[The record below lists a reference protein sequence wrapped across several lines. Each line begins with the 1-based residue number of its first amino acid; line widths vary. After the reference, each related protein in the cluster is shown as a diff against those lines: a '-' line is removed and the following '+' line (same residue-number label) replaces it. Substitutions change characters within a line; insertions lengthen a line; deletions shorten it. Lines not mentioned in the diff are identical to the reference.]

1 MLSVWWF
8 VKREFQRWIS
18 QVWIPAQAR
27 KLFGISGKRSRRCC
41 LRPRKQTVLLL
52 YKYSNQNRSP
62 GKENNSTG
70 ACHSAVSR
78 KVTLGD
84 RTGCWRCVWASLR
97 SRLTLAKLNGIW
109 RVVAAIATP
118 TGSRETL
125 SRFSV
130 SRPNVDHFPSDYQ
143 VLPFTHLIACIIIL
157 CLVTLEMSS
166 SYFCSVAFC

>member
-8 VKREFQRWIS
+8 IRILFDREFHRWIS

-52 YKYSNQNRSP
+52 YKYSNQSRSP
-62 GKENNSTG
+62 GKQNNSTG
-70 ACHSAVSR
+70 ACHIVCSR

-84 RTGCWRCVWASLR
+84 RTSWPRCVWASLR

-125 SRFSV
+125 SRFSL
-130 SRPNVDHFPSDYQ
+130 SRTYIEHFPSGHQ
-143 VLPFTHLIACIIIL
+143 VLPCTHVLTPL
-157 CLVTLEMSS
+157 SWFVW
-166 SYFCSVAFC
+166 SV